1 MSTSP
6 RSAAERRVDPLAV
19 VLGTDEIASAVAIR
33 LLRSGHGV
41 VMCHDPERPV
51 IRRGMSFHDVL
62 WGEMVTLDGVA
73 GIPMESA
80 FELRL
85 ADVSLSAV
93 RVSSLGLVDL
103 LPVGPF
109 DVLVDARHVAGS
121 MVPDLRNLAGLAI
134 GIGPFFRSGIN
145 CDAAIS
151 TRPGNDIAIR
161 TGSVPGRSSDATA
174 GEHHLICASTSGRWR
189 TSLVPGV
196 RVFRGMV
203 VGHLDRTPVTTP
215 QDGMLRGIAR
225 DGIEV
230 PEGAEIVEVDTR
242 NRWRARWTG
251 VDDGAAEVA
260 EATTRALALHL
271 CVAGTSH

>member
-1 MSTSP
+1 MPTCP

-19 VLGTDEIASAVAIR
+19 VLGTDEVASAVAIR
-33 LLRSGHGV
+33 LIRSGHGV
-41 VMCHDPERPV
+41 VMCHDPDRPV

-73 GIPMESA
+73 GVPLESA
-80 FELRL
+80 YELRL
-85 ADVSLSAV
+85 GDVAASAV

-109 DVLVDARHVAGS
+109 DVLVDARHGGGS
-121 MVPDLRNLAGLAI
+121 VVPDLRNLAGLAI

-145 CDAAIS
+145 CDVAITACPASDLAPPAGRS
-151 TRPGNDIAIR
+151 TGRLPRTR
-161 TGSVPGRSSDATA
+161 TGDPHRIRA
-174 GEHHLICASTSGRWR
+174 ETSGRWH

-196 RVFRGMV
+196 RVYRGMV
-203 VGHLDRTPVTTP
+203 LGHLGRTPVTTP

-251 VDDGAAEVA
+251 VDDGAAEIA
-260 EATTRALALHL
+260 DAATRALALHL